1 MEEKTSIYL
10 KGSMFYRP
18 TVEIENKGNFL
29 IGNIKIYD
37 NTGVIAR
44 IDVSDFKEEDNYLE
58 INGKVV
64 YKIKEN
70 FDKKINYIIPNKKNI
85 FEKNYILYI
94 YVGNVDFKVIDI
106 LKDNFGLIYKHF
118 SINEIDVK
126 IPIINL
132 NKNIYDYQKLIEEE
146 TNKLKSYNFPFEQTE
161 LEKICNNI
169 TKYNNLILEEDK
181 WIKEYKPTI
190 EDLKDNFKT
199 ALKRNI

>member
-18 TVEIENKGNFL
+18 TVEVENKGKFL
-29 IGNIKIYD
+29 ISNIKVYND
-37 NTGVIAR
+37 NGVIVS
-44 IDVSDFKEEDNYLE
+44 IDGSDFGGEYSCLE

-70 FDKKINYIIPNKKNI
+70 FNKKINYVLSNKEYTL
-85 FEKNYILYI
+85 EKSYTLYI
-94 YVGNVDFKVIDI
+94 YVDNVDFKVIDI

-118 SINEIDVK
+118 SINEIDFK

-132 NKNIYDYQKLIEEE
+132 SKNIYNYKNLIEEE
-146 TNKLKSYNFPFEQTE
+146 TNELKSYKFPFEPTE

-169 TKYNNLILEEDK
+169 TKYNNLILEEEK